1 MRTSA
6 CVYNLNLE
14 RRRKMKNK
22 NFLRV
27 LAIVCVLVLCVGVLA
42 ACNKG
47 SGGGNQGDGT
57 GGGGETGGGGSQ
69 KVNAMNA
76 FVDTMFQSANEIAN
90 GTSFELADGK
100 NIALS
105 LGATITLKKDYGA
118 KEKMPIELAL
128 KGFLDRQNVIN
139 KYIVDAKNGAYV
151 LSGNKVTPV
160 TGTPELKEGEI
171 RVTKEED
178 SENYVV
184 DKNGECVAKFV
195 LFDSTNSAQAGY
207 TRYSKEVS
215 LKEDN
220 DTFIDVS
227 ARINGV
233 DSFRL
238 IYEKDFLYATIAGNK
253 VGVDLKNLGNTA
265 NGQTVKDALFTK
277 IEGLLKNN
285 VVKSV
290 VEAFNGGDFDLNTVI
305 TGLINTFVKK
315 EYMPYSDTLYN
326 AANRTRYE
334 LVNGEYV
341 KADKG
346 TYDDTGKVTY
356 YVVKTLADTIYES
369 TTEIPIL
376 GTVPSFIESLFKSK
390 ENVYACL
397 GEIIDLQKMLNLD
410 LGNAPMASMLFS
422 SPHWEIWTNGSV
434 KRLEGDNTISKT
446 FLSQKLSATIALNP
460 IGLGDIV
467 ALTKN
472 SAIKLGFEKEAGANG
487 SIGKMS
493 KFFLDLNL
501 PAGEN
506 GRTFG
511 IELAITDLKIGNDKD
526 AISTTAVN
534 KEDYGAMNIDASLD
548 FDFGEDLLSLVA
560 HDYTSPDGWTIKV
573 GGEDLTYDA
582 NTLTVPKTL
591 QLNIKGTLDFKNIKN
606 TKAVATITANGNE
619 VAKIQ
624 LYAVENIAT
633 DAKAPTYDLQ
643 LDAKIMDK
651 YKNIVPAILDLCVY
665 MGKNGGIGVWGFQ
678 KTDDGKWGYYDKK
691 TEYVEDANGEYGKDA
706 AGNYYLI
713 TDDKPVGADGKKYN
727 QKVVYTAKVH
737 DKWFWVEAEDGP
749 YGVKT
754 EKLKKVY
761 YKLSAEDLKTYNG
774 KRYNH
779 YKASYNYESVNTA
792 LNHFIQTGE
801 AHVTGLNFVNIINSF
816 ISGKGMGILLNFEKP
831 ATASAADD
839 ITIGD
844 IIMSLVLKDKDK
856 ENVGIIPAVYGLIG
870 INKADGLNNS
880 LVIGGENLLRTT
892 FNNLFDYS
900 TDPKEKTIDAVSMV
914 ALAMKYFTGYGDTI
928 FKEKTYDSVAVY
940 KEFETELYQ
949 LTARGFYA
957 KGLSK
962 QLLLSRPSKYMTDG
976 EKFFADNEAT
986 ATTAI
991 MHKNGHKEYAVVE
1004 DSEGKKYLYP
1014 YVLYAELE
1022 LAVKKNN
1029 VKYLSDE
1036 GFEFKDGK
1044 LVLINT
1050 PDKLFKDI
1058 VEELNNPQDGT
1069 AYTESNYINKNT
1081 KAGSLLRQAY
1091 RLGKTYVPYF
1101 DSTANSWKVE
1111 EKDAAGTSANAEII
1125 DDIALKVI
1133 IGTRKDGD
1141 RVTYGE
1147 AKVEGKVYGK
1157 TFSIKGSVNFEKTA
1171 PTVQID
1177 KNLLKDEN
1185 TKNNAFNITILTPED
1200 GTIAN

>member
-1 MRTSA
+1 
-6 CVYNLNLE
+6 
-14 RRRKMKNK
+14 MKNK

-105 LGATITLKKDYGA
+105 LGATITLKKDGGST
-118 KEKMPIELAL
+118 EKMPIELAL
-128 KGFLDRQNVIN
+128 KGFLDREKVTD
-139 KYIVDAKNGAYV
+139 KYIDDANGAYV
-151 LSGNKVTPV
+151 EIGGKYVSYDASLH
-160 TGTPELKEGEI
+160 EG
-171 RVTKEED
+171 
-178 SENYVV
+178 
-184 DKNGECVAKFV
+184 
-195 LFDSTNSAQAGY
+195 LP
-207 TRYSKEVS
+207 RYSKAVS
-215 LKEDN
+215 LTEN
-220 DTFIDVS
+220 NETYIDVS

-238 IYEKDFLYATIAGNK
+238 IYEKDFLYVTIAGNK
-253 VGVDLKNLGNTA
+253 VGVDLSKLGNTA
-265 NGQTVKDALFTK
+265 SGQTVKDALFTK

-290 VEAFNGGDFDLNTVI
+290 VKAFSGGNFDLNEVI
-305 TGLINTFVKK
+305 TEFINTFVKK

-369 TTEIPIL
+369 TTEIPFL

-397 GEIIDLQKMLNLD
+397 GEIIDLQTMLNLD

-422 SPHWEIWTNGSV
+422 NPQWKIWTNGSD
-434 KRLEGDNTISKT
+434 KRLEGNTISKT

-472 SAIKLGFEKEAGANG
+472 SAIKLGFEKEAGKDG

-501 PAGEN
+501 PAGTGN
-506 GRTFG
+506 RTFG
-511 IELAITDLKIGNDKD
+511 IELAITDLKIGNDKK
-526 AISTTAVN
+526 AISPTAVN
-534 KEDYGAMNIDASLD
+534 KDEYGAMNINAGLD
-548 FDFGEDLLSLVA
+548 FDFGNNLLDLIA
-560 HDYTSPDGWTIKV
+560 HDYTSPDGLTFKV
-573 GGEDLTYDA
+573 GGEDLEYNAKT
-582 NTLTVPKTL
+582 NTLTVPETL
-591 QLNIKGTLDFKNIKN
+591 KLNIQGTLDFVNIKN
-606 TKAVATITANGNE
+606 TCAVATITANE
-619 VAKIQ
+619 KVFAKLQ
-624 LYAVENIAT
+624 LYSVPIGT
-633 DAKAPTYDLQ
+633 DGDYDLQ
-643 LDAKIMDK
+643 LDAKIMNG
-651 YKNIVPAILDLCVY
+651 YEGVLPGILDMCVAL
-665 MGKNGGIGVWGFQ
+665 GKNGGIGIYGFQQNEKGNWGF
-678 KTDDGKWGYYDKK
+678 YDKK
-691 TEYVEDANGEYGKDA
+691 IEYVEATDGVYGKDA

-727 QKVVYTAKVH
+727 QMVTYTTKEYVH
-737 DKWFWVEAEDGP
+737 FYYVESENGP

-754 EKLKKVY
+754 VKLKKDY
-761 YKLSAEDLKTYNG
+761 YKLSSAELETYKG
-774 KRYNH
+774 KRYDR
-779 YKASYNYESVNTA
+779 YKANYSYEKLNNA
-792 LNHFIQTGE
+792 LDHFIKTGE
-801 AHVTGLNFVNIINSF
+801 AHVTGLNFVNIINNF
-816 ISGKGMGILLNFEKP
+816 IGGNDKNILMNFEKP
-831 ATASAADD
+831 ATASADGD
-839 ITIGD
+839 ITIDD
-844 IIMSLVLKDKDK
+844 IIMSLVLKD
-856 ENVGIIPAVYGLIG
+856 NMGIIPAVYGLIG
-870 INKADGLNNS
+870 INQAAGLHNS
-880 LVIGGENLLRTT
+880 LVIGGENLLATT
-892 FNNLFDYS
+892 FKNLFGYNNSDDDSDDDKGVY
-900 TDPKEKTIDAVSMV
+900 IDAVSMV
-914 ALAMKYFTGYGDTI
+914 ALAIKYFTNYKVDLKG
-928 FKEKTYDSVAVY
+928 KTYDSVAVY

-962 QLLLSRPSKYMTDG
+962 QLLLSRPAEYMTKG
-976 EKFFADNEAT
+976 EEHFKNNPN
-986 ATTAI
+986 ATTEA
-991 MHKNGHKEYAVVE
+991 MKQYGYAVVE
-1004 DSEGKKYLYP
+1004 DSDGNKYLYP

-1022 LAVKKNN
+1022 LAAKKNDEN
-1029 VKYLSDE
+1029 SKTYIREE
-1036 GFEFKDGK
+1036 GFGLNEEGK

-1101 DSTANSWKVE
+1101 DKTANSWKVE
-1111 EKDAAGTSANAEII
+1111 KKAAAGTSANAEII

-1157 TFSIKGSVNFEKTA
+1157 TFSIKGYVNFEKTA
-1171 PTVQID
+1171 PTVKID
-1177 KNLLKDEN
+1177 DTLLKDEN

>member
-105 LGATITLKKDYGA
+105 LGATITLKKDYGST
-118 KEKMPIELAL
+118 EKMPIELAL
-128 KGFLDRQNVIN
+128 KGFLDRQNVTD
-139 KYIVDAKNGAYV
+139 KYIATANGAYV
-151 LSGNKVTPV
+151 LSGNDVT
-160 TGTPELKEGEI
+160 TDTTELKEGEI
-171 RVTKEED
+171 RVTKEGN
-178 SENYVV
+178 NYVV
-184 DKNGECVAKFV
+184 DKNGDCVAKFV
-195 LFDSTNSAQAGY
+195 PFDSTNSAQAGY
-207 TRYSKEVS
+207 TRYSKAVALTES
-215 LKEDN
+215 N
-220 DTFIDVS
+220 DTYIDVS

-238 IYEKDFLYATIAGNK
+238 IYEKDFLYVTIAGNK

-265 NGQTVKDALFTK
+265 NGQTVKDELFTK

-315 EYMPYSDTLYN
+315 EYMPYSDTLVN
-326 AANRTRYE
+326 AASRNRYN

-341 KADKG
+341 KDANG
-346 TYDDTGKVTY
+346 T

-369 TTEIPIL
+369 TTEIPLL

-422 SPHWEIWTNGSV
+422 NPQWKIWTNDSI
-434 KRLEGDNTISKT
+434 KKLEDNTISKT

-472 SAIKLGFEKEAGANG
+472 SAIKLGFEKEAGKDG

-511 IELAITDLKIGNDKD
+511 IELAITDLKIGNSKD

-534 KEDYGAMNIDASLD
+534 KKDYGAMNIDACLD

-591 QLNIKGTLDFKNIKN
+591 KLNIKGTLDFKNIQN
-606 TKAVATITANGNE
+606 TKAVATITAKGNE

-665 MGKNGGIGVWGFQ
+665 MGKNGGIGIYGFQQNEKGNWGF
-678 KTDDGKWGYYDKK
+678 YDKK
-691 TEYVEDANGEYGKDA
+691 TEYVEATDGVYGKDA

-727 QKVVYTAKVH
+727 QMVTYTTKEYVH
-737 DKWFWVEAEDGP
+737 FYYVEAENGP

-754 EKLKKVY
+754 VKLKKDY
-761 YKLSAEDLKTYNG
+761 YILSSAESETYKG
-774 KRYNH
+774 KRYDR
-779 YKASYNYESVNTA
+779 YKANYSYEKLNNA
-792 LNHFIQTGE
+792 LDHFIKTGE
-801 AHVTGLNFVNIINSF
+801 AHVTGLNFVNIINNF
-816 ISGKGMGILLNFEKP
+816 IGGNDKNILMNFEKP
-831 ATASAADD
+831 ASASADGD
-839 ITIGD
+839 ITIDD
-844 IIMSLVLKDKDK
+844 IIMNLLLKD
-856 ENVGIIPAVYGLIG
+856 NVGIIPAVYGLIG
-870 INKADGLNNS
+870 INQADDLDNS
-880 LVIGGENLLRTT
+880 LVIGGENLLATT
-892 FNNLFDYS
+892 FKNLFGYNNSDDDSDDDKGVY
-900 TDPKEKTIDAVSMV
+900 IDAVSMV
-914 ALAMKYFTGYGDTI
+914 ALAIKYFTNYKVDLKG
-928 FKEKTYDSVAVY
+928 KTYDSVAVY
-940 KEFETELYQ
+940 KEFEAELYQ

-962 QLLLSRPSKYMTDG
+962 QLLLSRPDGYKTDG
-976 EKFFADNEAT
+976 EKFFEDNKDKV
-986 ATTAI
+986 TTETNEDGTI
-991 MHKNGHKEYAVVE
+991 VEKDVVTTESMKKYGYAVVE
-1004 DSEGKKYLYP
+1004 DSAGNKYLYP

-1022 LAVKKNN
+1022 LAAKKNN

-1036 GFEFKDGK
+1036 GFSFVDGK
-1044 LVLINT
+1044 LVLDNT
-1050 PDKLFKDI
+1050 PKVLKQSIED
-1058 VEELNNPQDGT
+1058 ELNRT
-1069 AYTESNYINKNT
+1069 AGEYTENNYIDKNT

-1101 DSTANSWKVE
+1101 DKTANSWKVE
-1111 EKDAAGTSANAEII
+1111 EIAAAGTSANAEII

-1157 TFSIKGSVNFEKTA
+1157 TFSIKGYVNFEKTA

-1177 KNLLKDEN
+1177 NNLLKDKN
-1185 TKNNAFNITILTPED
+1185 TKTNAFNITILTPED